1 MLKMK
6 TVFWVGLVALLGAG
20 AFALAFGSLDRGI
33 DRGES
38 YSVYAILD
46 DATGLVEGSRV
57 MLSGI
62 AVGEI
67 DTIGLDTEQPDKA
80 RVTILVK
87 DDLKLHEG
95 IEEPTT
101 GRWRNGAT
109 VLRKQASLLG
119 DYYISLTPGVAGR
132 VLGDGDRVRNVVTE
146 SGLGAI
152 MKQVEQ
158 STSVIFPRLEK
169 ITHDIENITGTLDDT
184 LGGEEGREAIADVR
198 DDVRRTV
205 ENVAAVSDELRA
217 FMASDVTSQG
227 ENIAAILQNVRATT
241 EDLRRISDRSSGHVD
256 AILGNVDRLTA
267 DLRRFVGDQT
277 APAGKAHSG
286 TLSKSLAKLDRNMAL
301 VEGTLENVQSVTEK
315 IDQGKG
321 TIGRLVNDDKLIN
334 RFDRIASDVS
344 DFTGSYAATKVDVNI
359 RSEYLFGQGALKHYV
374 TIRLRPKPDKFYI
387 LQLVDDPRGRVRT
400 YQRVTTSND
409 PSKPV
414 LLTEDVSTTTSDFK
428 ITAQLAKRWKFLTF
442 RYGVMESTGGWGVDA
457 DLLEDALRFK
467 LDVFNFNFERLPR
480 VRLLAAWE
488 FTRYVYVAAGID
500 DVLNQGGRDYFV
512 GAGVRFTD
520 DDIKS
525 VLPMIPKL

>member
-6 TVFWVGLVALLGAG
+6 TVFWVGFVALLGAA

-33 DRGES
+33 DRGKT

-62 AVGEI
+62 VVGEI
-67 DTIGLDTEQPDKA
+67 DTISLDKDQPDKA

-87 DDLKLHEG
+87 DDLVLHEG
-95 IEEPTT
+95 IEDPAT
-101 GRWRNGAT
+101 GHWRNGAT

-132 VLGDGDRVRNVVTE
+132 TLGDGDRVRNVVTE

-152 MKQVEQ
+152 MKQVER
-158 STSVIFPRLEK
+158 STAVIFPKLER
-169 ITHDIENITGTLDDT
+169 ITADIENITGTLNDA
-184 LGGEEGREAIADVR
+184 LGGEEGRQAVVEVR

-205 ENVAAVSDELRA
+205 ENVAAMSDDLRA

-227 ENIAAILQNVRATT
+227 ENIAAILDNVRAST
-241 EDLRRISDRSSGHVD
+241 EDLRRASGRVSGHVD
-256 AILGNVDRLTA
+256 SILANVDRLTA

-277 APAGKAHSG
+277 APAEEARQG
-286 TLSKSLAKLDRNMAL
+286 TLAKSLSKLDRNLAL

-315 IDQGKG
+315 IDRGEG
-321 TIGRLVNDDKLIN
+321 TIGRLVNDDELID
-334 RFDRIASDVS
+334 RFDRIAADVS
-344 DFTGSYAATKVDVNI
+344 DFTGSYAATKVDVDI

-414 LLTEDVSTTTSDFK
+414 LLTEDISETTSDFK

-442 RYGVMESTGGWGVDA
+442 RYGVMESTGGWGIDA

-467 LDVFNFNFERLPR
+467 LDVFDFNFERLPR
-480 VRLLAAWE
+480 VRMLAAWE
-488 FTRYVYVAAGID
+488 FARYVYVAAGID
-500 DVLNQGGRDYFV
+500 DLLNEGGRDYFF
-512 GAGVRFTD
+512 GGGVRFTD
-520 DDIKS
+520 EDMKS
-525 VLPMIPKL
+525 MLPLMPGL